1 MTKTTTLKLTAI
13 AALMALAVGCF
24 GLTACGGSGTL
35 NDGTYTGQSEM
46 HDEEAQASGYGVATV
61 TIKDGEITDCTFETY
76 ELDGTLKDENYGVSL
91 SGNENKYKEAQAAVE
106 AASEYAKQL
115 VEKGSVDDVDV
126 ISGATVNLTEF
137 QEAVD
142 DALAQARS

>member
-35 NDGTYTGQSEM
+35 HDGTYTGHSEM